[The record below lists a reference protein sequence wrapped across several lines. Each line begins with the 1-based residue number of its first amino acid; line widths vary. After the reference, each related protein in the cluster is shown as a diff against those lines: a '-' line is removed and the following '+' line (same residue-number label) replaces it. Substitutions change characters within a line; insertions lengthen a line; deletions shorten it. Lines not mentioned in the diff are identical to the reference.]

1 MQPKHRDTGGPGQCD
16 LAQQTIEM
24 LDGIG
29 QVRQHRCHHHVAVQ
43 AGVANRRDQPEAGLR
58 GGRTRLDLLVQ
69 FGITDRARDC
79 EADWH
84 LLGNVGDQRQVTPQQ
99 PALGQNRHRR
109 ARPRECADDPR
120 HQRITPLGALIGI
133 GVGAQRY
140 GLAAPRPSPHLA
152 AQHVGDVRLDDD
164 LGVEV
169 VAAVQIQVFVSGPGE
184 TIAARM
190 RTTAVA
196 VDRVFK
202 GQDGSSV
209 GNFVQ
214 RGLTQNLVECDAI
227 ELRRPHA
234 ADETNAFQSGQRAV
248 IDLDVLAVPPHIPFE
263 RLFDQFV
270 NPAAACRRRHSST
283 RASPICLRRP
293 GCHLSWSTV
302 GSHSDDPDNNRNL
315 KWAMGAVGAV
325 AVLATV
331 VAVVLL
337 FGGGGS
343 GVPKGAQSDNGSGQE
358 GAAAVAS
365 AKDTGPVAVITE
377 DPSCAGW
384 ASINNELAHSGDGL
398 WNERDRSVPASAWTP
413 KLRAQFIAAAQS
425 MRGAAAQAVG
435 LVKLTPHRVMR
446 ELYQQFIAYARAY
459 AERVPKYTPADNNL
473 AGAANSAS
481 SALGSICAAI
491 TDGPAA
497 ARGPLVPP
505 AAPPSDI
512 APVGNPANPQ
522 PFLTTTNPVC
532 DD

>member
-1 MQPKHRDTGGPGQCD
+1 
-16 LAQQTIEM
+16 
-24 LDGIG
+24 
-29 QVRQHRCHHHVAVQ
+29 
-43 AGVANRRDQPEAGLR
+43 
-58 GGRTRLDLLVQ
+58 
-69 FGITDRARDC
+69 
-79 EADWH
+79 
-84 LLGNVGDQRQVTPQQ
+84 
-99 PALGQNRHRR
+99 
-109 ARPRECADDPR
+109 
-120 HQRITPLGALIGI
+120 
-133 GVGAQRY
+133 
-140 GLAAPRPSPHLA
+140 
-152 AQHVGDVRLDDD
+152 
-164 LGVEV
+164 
-169 VAAVQIQVFVSGPGE
+169 
-184 TIAARM
+184 
-190 RTTAVA
+190 
-196 VDRVFK
+196 
-202 GQDGSSV
+202 
-209 GNFVQ
+209 
-214 RGLTQNLVECDAI
+214 
-227 ELRRPHA
+227 
-234 ADETNAFQSGQRAV
+234 
-248 IDLDVLAVPPHIPFE
+248 
-263 RLFDQFV
+263 
-270 NPAAACRRRHSST
+270 
-283 RASPICLRRP
+283 
-293 GCHLSWSTV
+293 
-302 GSHSDDPDNNRNL
+302 
-315 KWAMGAVGAV
+315 MGAVGAV

-343 GVPKGAQSDNGSGQE
+343 GLPKGAQSDNGSGQE

-377 DPSCAGW
+377 DPSCAAW
-384 ASINNELAHSGDGL
+384 TSINNELAHSGDGL

-532 DD
+532 DDWKSALDQFAKDTAAWQKMDPNIPAIYWNREQKAVNYGVAQVMNSYAGKLEQLARQSDNAVWQDLANLSAQYRRAFVVSLPTYTPTDNHLANAANYASTTILGACAAVGM